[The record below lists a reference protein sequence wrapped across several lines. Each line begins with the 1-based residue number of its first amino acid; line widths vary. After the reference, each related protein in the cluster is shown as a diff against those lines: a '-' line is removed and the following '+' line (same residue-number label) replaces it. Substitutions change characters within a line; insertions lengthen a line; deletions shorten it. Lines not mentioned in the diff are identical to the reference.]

1 MEIAAAVAR
10 RVESFVRSSLPRE
23 APYIHVRS
31 NRICSARAT
40 HHAHRARTI
49 PDGNDLYVAI
59 HGPRWHSHGPSK
71 SRAPGRLLTPVCA
84 IHGQRYAAGKPQGSG
99 AAEGAS

>member
-31 NRICSARAT
+31 KLICAARAT

-49 PDGNDLYVAI
+49 PDGTDVHVAR
-59 HGPRWHSHGPSK
+59 HGTRWYSHGSSK
-71 SRAPGRLLTPVCA
+71 SRPPGRLLTPVCPV
-84 IHGQRYAAGKPQGSG
+84 HGQCYAAGKPKGPG
-99 AAEGAS
+99 AAEGAP